1 MTQSVPQ
8 QMSNALLE
16 VEPHVT
22 SYILDT
28 RKQVK
33 VTTTA
38 TMKVACD
45 VTAVTK
51 PEENQEISW
60 EKLIA
65 TKRQSDVISNNMSKF
80 VDSPLN
86 AAPLFL
92 SSSTTCPWIKRQ

>member
-33 VTTTA
+33 VATTA

-45 VTAVTK
+45 VIGNKDIEHMTDKIVTAVTK
-51 PEENQEISW
+51 PEENQEIS
-60 EKLIA
+60 
-65 TKRQSDVISNNMSKF
+65 
-80 VDSPLN
+80 
-86 AAPLFL
+86 
-92 SSSTTCPWIKRQ
+92 